1 MDQGALVLGYT
12 KRILVQRRPETV
24 TADLLCRSDDLE
36 KECKPT
42 VNRRRETVSTS
53 KRYLKYGL
61 IVLLIVAMNVGGGW
75 LAQQIEF
82 QLYPRHEQALHI
94 VLLGFI
100 GLYILLMALPFM
112 PGIEVG
118 LALMMVLGSKGVVLV
133 FACTLLALSISF
145 AIGRLVSCRTM
156 CSVLS
161 WLHFDKARAMVEQVE
176 PMSPQ
181 QRLEFLYQRAPA
193 RVVPFLLD
201 HRYLT
206 IAALLNLP
214 GNALVGGGGGIGLIA
229 GMSRIIPFYCYILV
243 IAVAI
248 APIPLFV
255 WFQGS

>member
-1 MDQGALVLGYT
+1 MISKSEWKPALT
-12 KRILVQRRPETV
+12 
-24 TADLLCRSDDLE
+24 
-36 KECKPT
+36 
-42 VNRRRETVSTS
+42 RRRKAVSRS
-53 KRYLKYGL
+53 KRYLKYGF
-61 IVLLIVAMNVGGGW
+61 VLLIIVAVNVGGGW

-94 VLLGFI
+94 LLLSFI

-133 FACTLLALSISF
+133 YACTLLALSISF
-145 AIGRLVSCRTM
+145 AIGRLTSCRTM

-161 WLHFDKARAMVEQVE
+161 WLHFDKACALVEQIE

-214 GNALVGGGGGIGLIA
+214 GNALIGGGGGIGLIA
-229 GMSRIIPFYCYILV
+229 GMSKIIPFYCYVLV
-243 IAVAI
+243 VAVAI
-248 APIPLFV
+248 APVPLFIF
-255 WFQGS
+255 FQGS

>member
-1 MDQGALVLGYT
+1 MISKSEWKPALT
-12 KRILVQRRPETV
+12 
-24 TADLLCRSDDLE
+24 
-36 KECKPT
+36 
-42 VNRRRETVSTS
+42 RRRKTVSRS
-53 KRYLKYGL
+53 KRYLKYGFVL
-61 IVLLIVAMNVGGGW
+61 LLIVAVNVGGGW

-94 VLLGFI
+94 LLLSFI

-133 FACTLLALSISF
+133 YICTLLALSISF

-161 WLHFDKARAMVEQVE
+161 WLHFDKACALVEQIE

-214 GNALVGGGGGIGLIA
+214 GNALIGGGGGIGLIA
-229 GMSRIIPFYCYILV
+229 GMSKIIPFYCYVFV

-248 APIPLFV
+248 APVPMFIFL
-255 WFQGS
+255 QGG